1 MMGTANSDDTTPLSV
16 YLPFNR
22 EVLGIDFS
30 PGKGGA
36 VPKEGEGHWVLVQDQ
51 NLLVVPE
58 GEQFRL
64 PSGACPIDVDGESPI
79 WLGSLQGTPCWVLPV
94 AKGRACPDGLQPQT
108 LIPMRGTKL
117 PDTLLS
123 LGGMAMQALWWEST
137 SGHCPRCGERTDRIS
152 GEWGKKCPK
161 CQYEHYPHLHPAVI
175 TLVIDGDRCL
185 LARKREWAPGR
196 YALVAGFVDNGESL
210 EGCVRREVKEE
221 VGVDVKNIRYVGSQN
236 WPFPSQLMVGFVAE
250 YAGGD
255 ITVDTEELEDA
266 RWFPRDQLP
275 ISPSRHSIAGYI
287 IKNYAP
293 K

>member
-1 MMGTANSDDTTPLSV
+1 MEHGIPSQSSQRVAFLIRCGAMAATSTPLDTTPLSV

-64 PSGACPIDVDGESPI
+64 PSGACPIQVDGEAPI

-94 AKGRACPDGLQPQT
+94 AKDRACPDGLQPQT

-137 SGHCPRCGERTDRIS
+137 SGHCPRCGERTERIS

-161 CQYEHYPHLHPAVI
+161 CKYEHYPH
-175 TLVIDGDRCL
+175 
-185 LARKREWAPGR
+185 
-196 YALVAGFVDNGESL
+196 
-210 EGCVRREVKEE
+210 
-221 VGVDVKNIRYVGSQN
+221 
-236 WPFPSQLMVGFVAE
+236 
-250 YAGGD
+250 
-255 ITVDTEELEDA
+255 
-266 RWFPRDQLP
+266 
-275 ISPSRHSIAGYI
+275 
-287 IKNYAP
+287 
-293 K
+293 